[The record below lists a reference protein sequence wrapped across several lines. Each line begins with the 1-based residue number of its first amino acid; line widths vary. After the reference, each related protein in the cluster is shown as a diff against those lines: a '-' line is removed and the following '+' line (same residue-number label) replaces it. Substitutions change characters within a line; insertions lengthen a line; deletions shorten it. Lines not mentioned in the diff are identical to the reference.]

1 MSDSLHP
8 EVPAIDE
15 TLFNA
20 MKALSVLPKI
30 QKGLEIAK
38 QQAHQAMAE
47 QVELCEIASPTF
59 HEENR
64 AKEIA
69 NRMKKYGL
77 SDVSIDGIGNV
88 IGVRKGTGN
97 GPVLVIEAHMDT
109 VFPHGIDVTV
119 RQEGNTYYAP
129 GIGDNTSGCRA
140 LLQLVRCFN
149 EANIQTEGDI
159 LFVGTV
165 GEEGN
170 GDIRGA
176 KYLVNSE
183 RQIDG
188 CLGIDSFSEGVVIN
202 GGVGCHR
209 WRVSIDGKGG
219 HSFVD
224 FGQVPSAIHAM
235 CHAGHLIDQ
244 LTPPKEPFTTFN
256 IGTIKGGTSVNTIS
270 PHCEVDIDI
279 RSVSNDELLKLEA
292 QIFEALEAGVDQENR
307 RWGITDPENMV
318 RLTKTQIGDRPAGM
332 RPGHCP
338 VVQSSLSALKT
349 LGFELT
355 QFGPSATNANAP
367 ISKNIPAVCLGAG
380 GISKKYHTIDEYFI
394 DQDSYKGPQLIFL
407 TACLLVGAEGQTAL
421 LKKIS

>member
-149 EANIQTEGDI
+149 EANVQT
-159 LFVGTV
+159 LS
-165 GEEGN
+165 
-170 GDIRGA
+170 
-176 KYLVNSE
+176 L
-183 RQIDG
+183 
-188 CLGIDSFSEGVVIN
+188 
-202 GGVGCHR
+202 
-209 WRVSIDGKGG
+209 
-219 HSFVD
+219 
-224 FGQVPSAIHAM
+224 IH
-235 CHAGHLIDQ
+235 I
-244 LTPPKEPFTTFN
+244 
-256 IGTIKGGTSVNTIS
+256 
-270 PHCEVDIDI
+270 
-279 RSVSNDELLKLEA
+279 
-292 QIFEALEAGVDQENR
+292 
-307 RWGITDPENMV
+307 
-318 RLTKTQIGDRPAGM
+318 
-332 RPGHCP
+332 
-338 VVQSSLSALKT
+338 
-349 LGFELT
+349 
-355 QFGPSATNANAP
+355 
-367 ISKNIPAVCLGAG
+367 
-380 GISKKYHTIDEYFI
+380 
-394 DQDSYKGPQLIFL
+394 
-407 TACLLVGAEGQTAL
+407 
-421 LKKIS
+421 